1 MKEKCDHLLGWKW
14 QDFEVEGDHE
24 LEKSFVVES
33 DKQELLD
40 HNFDFCPLCGSPL
53 RETPLDRVLWK
64 AVNKPNPG
72 GLFPSQSLEHAVEF
86 LQLCKEKVG
95 ESYISVDKIDS
106 SNGYYNNPMVYGWEV
121 SIKATEFFSASL
133 TKALTKAL
141 LWATTELTKET
152 VESLIKEEEKT

>member
-14 QDFEVEGDHE
+14 QDFEIEGDHG

-33 DKQELLD
+33 DKQELLA

-53 RETPLDRVLWK
+53 SETALDRVLWR

-86 LQLCKEKVG
+86 LQLCKTEIT
-95 ESYISVDKIDS
+95 YLSVDIGAEE
-106 SNGYYNNPMVYGWEV
+106 NWEV
-121 SIKATEFFSASL
+121 LYKATSFFSASL
-133 TKALTKAL
+133 SKALTKAL
-141 LWATTELTKET
+141 LWATTELDKET
-152 VESLIKEEEKT
+152 VESLIKEEKEI